1 MEIDGSSGDC
11 LDITMTF
18 VLRPIQVQVFKL
30 RPNFTLA
37 DEQHL
42 KVLSSQP
49 LKIQG
54 AWRRRHIG
62 GYL

>member
-1 MEIDGSSGDC
+1 MEIDGSSDNC

-18 VLRPIQVQVFKL
+18 VLLIFKL
-30 RPNFTLA
+30 RPNFTLD

-42 KVLSSQP
+42 KVLSNQP

-54 AWRRRHIG
+54 ARHRRHIL
-62 GYL
+62 GYLCV